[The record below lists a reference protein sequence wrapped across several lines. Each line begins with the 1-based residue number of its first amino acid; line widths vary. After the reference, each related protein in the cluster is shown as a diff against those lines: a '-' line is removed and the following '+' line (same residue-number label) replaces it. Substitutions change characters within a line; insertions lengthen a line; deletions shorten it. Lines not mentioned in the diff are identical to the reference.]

1 MDKKSSKPWIREG
14 LRFILVVLMIS
25 GPFVA
30 SEVRAADAVKIGYV
44 DLRVVLNESESGKK
58 AKAELESAIKM
69 KQAAIDEKGKAGEKL
84 KAELEKQSSVLSAE
98 ARKAKEEEVER
109 AFRDYQRLVQDAQ
122 GEIKKQEEKYTGTI
136 VKEIRTIIEKIG
148 QEEGYSLIL
157 ENFEGIILFSR
168 KDLDIT
174 DRVIQRFN
182 ESKAKTEGTKE
193 KQKE

>member
-25 GPFVA
+25 GPCVA